1 VALAFHDVCQYA
13 CYEKYA
19 HQVSQSRITAP
30 RKVARKECRV
40 YAEQTGPQRS
50 PEGKTRQSSTFASRH
65 SEIWILDITEQRKI
79 CESKSRPRSLLS
91 QTTTSVSY
99 TYIDVHQNQLEA
111 LDTVAVARLPGVN
124 VIEERR
130 QRSET
135 PPRRRTRSRTDSR
148 STQGAFWTNT
158 GRQSRRD
165 VPDVPEPPAPPP
177 RRQTGVQWLHSGAW
191 QPNPAPP
198 TNRNSGRGYFQPPY
212 F

>member
-1 VALAFHDVCQYA
+1 MRVMKNLRIRSHKAESRRREKWQEKNVAYMQNRQDHKEVQK
-13 CYEKYA
+13 EK
-19 HQVSQSRITAP
+19 RD
-30 RKVARKECRV
+30 RV
-40 YAEQTGPQRS
+40 PPLRRDIPKYGY
-50 PEGKTRQSSTFASRH
+50 STS
-65 SEIWILDITEQRKI
+65 EQRKI
-79 CESKSRPRSLLS
+79 CEPKSRPRSLLS

-99 TYIDVHQNQLEA
+99 TYIDVHQDQLEA

-198 TNRNSGRGYFQPPY
+198 TNRNSGRGYFQPP
-212 F
+212 